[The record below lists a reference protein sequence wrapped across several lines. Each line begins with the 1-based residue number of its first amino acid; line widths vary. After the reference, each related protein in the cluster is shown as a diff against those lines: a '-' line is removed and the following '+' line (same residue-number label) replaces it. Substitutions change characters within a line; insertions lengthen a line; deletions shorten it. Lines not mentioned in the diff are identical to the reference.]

1 MEFIMTRILSVAAA
15 LSSAVLFVSATAS
28 IAQTGAYYSAT
39 PATAPTKAS
48 VITQGTL
55 WKCTD
60 GVCTAKKST
69 QRDSIMCELVAKQ
82 VGTLTTFTV
91 AGAPL
96 DADALAKCNARAS

>member
-1 MEFIMTRILSVAAA
+1 MTRILTTAAA
-15 LSSAVLFVSATAS
+15 LASSILVSSVLFATAA
-28 IAQTGAYYSAT
+28 IAQTGGYYTAT

-60 GVCTAKKST
+60 GVCSAPKAT
-69 QRDSIMCELVAKQ
+69 QRDSIMCELVAKR

-96 DADALAKCNARAS
+96 AAEALTKCNERAN